1 MGLQT
6 AIVFVG
12 VAAALGVTAWGAFR
26 SRRSILVGVLALPVA
41 TLCAGCGW
49 YAYAESRSLP
59 WTTGYGVVALL
70 SLVVAIRHLRP
81 ERDRRG
87 RDSNRS
93 G

>member
-6 AIVFVG
+6 AIVFIG
-12 VAAALGVTAWGAFR
+12 VAVALAVTVWGAFR

-81 ERDRRG
+81 ERDRKG
-87 RDSNRS
+87 RDPNRS
-93 G
+93 V

>member
-1 MGLQT
+1 MGLQP
-6 AIVFVG
+6 AIVVIG

-49 YAYAESRSLP
+49 YAYAESQSLP

-70 SLVVAIRHLRP
+70 SLGVAIRHLRP
-81 ERDRRG
+81 DRGRGG

>member
-6 AIVFVG
+6 AIVVIG

-49 YAYAESRSLP
+49 YAYAESQALP

-70 SLVVAIRHLRP
+70 ALGVAIRHLRP

>member
-12 VAAALGVTAWGAFR
+12 VAAALAVTAWGAFR

-70 SLVVAIRHLRP
+70 SLIVAIRHLRP